1 MAILRH
7 QTITHSPGTTGRPLL
22 RRCSLL
28 SLLLVIGG
36 CAASYTGYEAD
47 NAEPLSEK
55 EMTAGLNALLTPSDF
70 QQLQN
75 LPDSQK
81 VEWLRMFWQDHDPTP
96 TTSDNEFRREHY
108 RRVRYA
114 LYYFSNPF
122 GSIPWDDRGEVYVR
136 YGEPNERT
144 YVLDGVWDRRTGL
157 GVTGSRL
164 ETLSSTPLE
173 QGGGGASSEGVGST
187 QLTTRDAF
195 ADYGTKEIAGEVW
208 HYYHFGLSF
217 QFQDEEGLGIYS
229 LVPLIDDVGPS
240 EEYSEFIQTRITAID
255 LQPAVYFHDYGGTRL
270 DYALD
275 LARFRS
281 DGKMFNVDV
290 NLGYPLTELAR
301 GGPDSNTIS
310 IRRSVVIRDD
320 SLRDIASELSVLSR
334 RVGPADGAQRLMVE
348 QKVFNLPPGSYE
360 LSVSIE
366 DLFSDTKGIYKKRF
380 RLPEFAARD
389 VQEISD
395 IEMASFVWSVYEPGS
410 PYVKANRLV
419 MPLPSRVYT
428 VNQPIAFYYEVYNL
442 AKNDQDTAV
451 YRVDY
456 EIMDPQAK
464 HVFFKED
471 AGRYRSADRDIAQF
485 GVLED
490 PRLKPGE
497 YLLSVNIKDEITR
510 KNKRTLRRFKIV
522 SAAVSPDSD
531 GK

>member
-1 MAILRH
+1 MM
-7 QTITHSPGTTGRPLL
+7 

-28 SLLLVIGG
+28 FFLLIFGG
-36 CAASYTGYEAD
+36 CVASYTGYESDAT
-47 NAEPLSEK
+47 EPLSEK
-55 EMTAGLNALLTPSDF
+55 EMTAGLNSLLPPSDF
-70 QQLQN
+70 QHLQS

-96 TTSDNEFRREHY
+96 TTSENEFRREHF

-164 ETLSSTPLE
+164 ETLSSTPIE
-173 QGGGGASSEGVGST
+173 QGGGDASSEGIGST
-187 QLTTRDAF
+187 QMANRDAF
-195 ADYGTKEIAGEVW
+195 AEYGARDIAGEVW
-208 HYYHFGLSF
+208 HYYHFDLSF

-229 LVPLIDDVGPS
+229 LVPLMDDIGPS
-240 EEYSEFIQTRITAID
+240 QEYSEFVQTRITAID
-255 LQPAVYFHDYGGTRL
+255 LQPALYFHDYGDTQL

-281 DGKMFNVDV
+281 EGKMFNVDV
-290 NLGYPLTELAR
+290 NLGYPLADLAR
-301 GGPDSNTIS
+301 GGPDSSTIS

-320 SLRDIASELSVLSR
+320 SLREIASELSVLTR
-334 RVGPADGAQRLMVE
+334 RVGPAGSGQRLMVE
-348 QKVFNLPPGSYE
+348 QKVFNLPPGRYE
-360 LSVSIE
+360 LAVSIE
-366 DLFSDTKGIYKKRF
+366 DLFSETEGIYKKQF

-389 VQEISD
+389 IQEISD

-410 PYVKANRLV
+410 PYVKANHMV
-419 MPLPSRVYT
+419 MPLPSRVYM

-451 YRVDY
+451 YHVNY
-456 EIMDPQAK
+456 EIMDLQAN

-471 AGRYRSADRDIAQF
+471 AGRFHSADRDIIQF

-490 PRLKPGE
+490 ARLQPGE

-510 KNKRTLRRFKIV
+510 KDKRTLRRFKIV
-522 SAAVSPDSD
+522 PATAPPNSD